1 MVIVRLRRCFYPAL
15 LVVLALVGAARA
27 DQLDDTFQ
35 HPPEAARPWVYWY
48 WMNAAVSREGIT
60 ADLEAMKQAGIGG
73 AYLMPIRGAGT
84 PPQLSPP
91 AQQLSPLWWDMVR
104 YSMSEADRL
113 GIKLAMQDCDGFATA
128 GGPWITPE
136 LSMQKVVWSET
147 SFKGGSR
154 FDGALPQPP
163 AKENYYK
170 DIAVLAFPTPA
181 GSEVS
186 TNTIAPTVTTSW
198 PNANA
203 QMLAKPGNTQTFR
216 ADAPGWIQ
224 YAFDQPFPCRSIII
238 RKGGNNYQ
246 GNRLLIEVSDDGD
259 HFRSL
264 GRLVAP
270 RAGWQDDDVDV
281 THAIVPTTA
290 RFFRFAYDP
299 ADSEPGSEDL
309 DSAKFK
315 IGLKLQGITLSGAPR
330 VNQFEGKTG
339 EVWRVSLPT
348 TSTQVPDSECVPLTS
363 VLNITDRFAA
373 DGHLA
378 WDAPPGNWII
388 LRIGH
393 TSTGHQNETGGG
405 AKGLECDKF
414 NPEAVRLQFDH
425 WFGETIRQV
434 GPELAGRV
442 LKVFHVDS
450 WECGSQDW
458 SPVFRAEFTRRRG
471 YDPLPYLPVIAG
483 IPVQSAD
490 VSERFL
496 HDVRQTI
503 ADLLEDNFFGTFES
517 LAKAQGCVFSSE
529 AVAPTMVSD
538 DLRHFSTVDIPMG
551 EFWLRSPTHDKPNDI
566 LDAVSGAHIYGKP
579 LAQAEA
585 FTEVKL
591 GWDESPAMLK
601 APGDLNYAIGINRF
615 VFHVFVHNPWL
626 DRQPGMTLS
635 GIGNFLQRDQTWW
648 KPGRAWVEYTQR
660 CQALLQTGTP
670 VADIAVFTGEEIPSR
685 AILPGELV
693 AALPGLFGAES
704 VARETQRATN
714 TGQPQHSEPEG
725 IVASDNIPSPAASID
740 PLRGYAYDSINRDAL
755 LRLAQVHN
763 GRIELPGGAS
773 YAMLVLPAAR
783 PMSPAA
789 DVMSPEVAAKLK
801 ALAQAGATILVST
814 PPTHSP
820 SLKNYPA
827 SDDAV
832 RQIAAD
838 IWPAG
843 NSTHR
848 VGQGRVLA
856 APFIKASLDSL
867 GIARDVIVTDATR
880 QKAGGIAWNH
890 RTAPGLD
897 IYFFSNQR
905 DTTQTIDV
913 SLRASVRVPELWDA
927 VTGEIRRAAEWHI
940 DNGRTVLPLRL
951 EPNGSIFVVLREMT
965 PNTSASS
972 GKNWI
977 EPKTAQTF
985 SGPWQVTFDANHR
998 GQKVPITFDHLD
1010 DWTTRPEPGIQSYSG
1025 TAAYTQTF
1033 DWASSGTKPMRVW
1046 ASLGRVADLAEVY
1059 LNGISC
1065 GVAWTAPYRVE
1076 ITPALHPGT
1085 NTLKIEVTN
1094 TWLNRLLDDATLPPD
1109 QRTTWTPANPRRD
1122 AKPISAG
1129 LLGPVTLV
1137 TE

>member
-1 MVIVRLRRCFYPAL
+1 MVIVRYRNCIFSAL
-15 LVVLALVGAARA
+15 LGILAWAAVVRA
-27 DQLDDTFQ
+27 DDLEAAFQ
-35 HPPEAARPWVYWY
+35 HPPEAAHPWVYWY

-60 ADLEAMKQAGIGG
+60 ADLAAMKQAGIGG
-73 AYLMPIRGAGT
+73 AYLMPIRGATT
-84 PPQLSPP
+84 PPQFAPP

-104 YSMSEADRL
+104 FAMNEADRL
-113 GIKLAMQDCDGFATA
+113 GLKLAMQDCDGFATA

-136 LSMQKVVWSET
+136 LSMQKVVWRET
-147 SFKGGSR
+147 SFKNGGH

-163 AKENYYK
+163 ANENYYQ

-181 GSEVS
+181 GSDVS
-186 TNTIAPTVTTSW
+186 TDTITPTITTNL
-198 PNANA
+198 PNVNA
-203 QMLAKPGNTQTFR
+203 QMLATPGNTQSVR
-216 ADAPGWIQ
+216 VSAPGWVQ
-224 YAFDQPFPCRSIII
+224 YAFDQPFTCRSITL

-246 GNRLLIEVSDDGD
+246 ANRLLIEVSDDGE

-270 RAGWQDDDVDV
+270 RAGWQDDDADV

-290 RFFRFAYDP
+290 RFFRFTYDP
-299 ADSEPGSEDL
+299 AGSEPGGEDL

-315 IGLKLQGITLSGAPR
+315 IGLKLQGITLSGSPR
-330 VNQFEGKTG
+330 VNQYEGKTG
-339 EVWRVSLPT
+339 EVWRVSRPT
-348 TSTQVPDSECVPLTS
+348 TTTQVPDNECVPLRS
-363 VLNITDRFAA
+363 ILNITDHLTA
-373 DGHLA
+373 DGHLV
-378 WDAPPGNWII
+378 WDAPPGNWTI

-405 AKGLECDKF
+405 GRGLECDKF

-434 GPELAGRV
+434 GPALAGRV

-471 YDPLPYLPVIAG
+471 YDPVPYLPIMAG

-538 DLRHFSTVDIPMG
+538 NLRHFSTVDIPMG

-566 LDAVSGAHIYGKP
+566 LDAVSGAHIYGKA

-635 GIGNFLQRDQTWW
+635 GIGNFIQRDQTWW

-685 AILPGELV
+685 AVLPGELV
-693 AALPGLFGAES
+693 STLPGLFGAEGFVS
-704 VARETQRATN
+704 ETQRAAN
-714 TGQPQHSEPEG
+714 VGQPQHSEPEG
-725 IVASDNIPSPAASID
+725 IVASDNITSPAESID
-740 PLRGYAYDSINRDAL
+740 PLHGYAYDSINRDAL
-755 LRLAQVHN
+755 LRLAQVRN

-773 YAMLVLPAAR
+773 YTVLVLPAAR
-783 PMSPAA
+783 PMSPAV
-789 DVMSPEVAAKLK
+789 DEMSPEVVTKLRE
-801 ALAQAGATILVST
+801 LVQAGATILVSA
-814 PPTHSP
+814 PPARSP
-820 SLKNYPA
+820 SLQNYPA
-827 SDDAV
+827 SDTAV
-832 RQIAAD
+832 RQTAEEL
-838 IWPAG
+838 WPTG
-843 NSTHR
+843 NSPR
-848 VGQGRVLA
+848 QVGKGRVLA
-856 APFIKASLDSL
+856 TPFTETSLDSL
-867 GIARDVIVTDATR
+867 GIARDVIVTDATGR
-880 QKAGGIAWNH
+880 HAEGIAWNH

-897 IYFFSNQR
+897 IYFISNQR
-905 DTTQTIDV
+905 DSVQTIQL
-913 SLRASVRVPELWDA
+913 SLRTAGRVPELWDA
-927 VTGEIRRAAEWHI
+927 VTGETRRANEWRI
-940 DNGRTVLPLRL
+940 ENGRTVLPLRL
-951 EPNGSIFVVLREMT
+951 EASGSIFVVLREA
-965 PNTSASS
+965 TSSTNANS
-972 GKNWI
+972 GKNWL
-977 EPKTAQTF
+977 EPKPAQTLT
-985 SGPWQVTFDANHR
+985 GQWQVTFDVNR
-998 GQKVPITFDHLD
+998 GGPNGPIAFDTLV
-1010 DWTTRPEPGIQSYSG
+1010 DWTTRLEPGVQSYSG

-1033 DWASSGTKPMRVW
+1033 DWPASGANPARVW
-1046 ASLGRVADLAEVY
+1046 ASLSKVADLAEVY
-1059 LNGISC
+1059 VNGVSC

-1094 TWLNRLLDDATLPPD
+1094 TWLNRLLGDAALPPE
-1109 QRTTWTPANPRRD
+1109 QRITWTTANPRRD
-1122 AKPISAG
+1122 AKPIPAG